1 MSQTLEARIRTTAVV
16 LLIALIGAAAG
27 RPARAAA
34 DDPGCKP
41 WIDAMMKQTGT
52 PTHVVLTETTP
63 FRNHGKPTTME
74 MIYINDGDYIQI
86 EGRWTHGLMSH
97 KAMRQQEEENRRNAK
112 SLSCRYLRD
121 EAVGG
126 ETAAVY
132 LAQAVTEED
141 VKTATTIWVS
151 KRTGLPL
158 KNDTRIG
165 PSDKESIHTVMIYDY
180 ANVHAPAGV
189 K

>member
-1 MSQTLEARIRTTAVV
+1 MSQTLKVTIRATAVA
-16 LLIALIGAAAG
+16 LLIAAAAG
-27 RPARAAA
+27 RPARAAV
-34 DDPGCKP
+34 DPGCKP
-41 WIDAMMKQTGT
+41 WIDAMLKQTGT

-63 FRNHGKPTTME
+63 FRNHGKPTTLE
-74 MIYINDGDYIQI
+74 MIYINDGDYIQM
-86 EGRWTHGLMSH
+86 EGRWTHGLMSL

-112 SLSCRYLRD
+112 SLSCRYMRD

-126 ETAAVY
+126 RTAAVY

-165 PSDKESIHTVMIYDY
+165 PSDKESLHVVMIYDY
-180 ANVHAPAGV
+180 TNVHAPAGV